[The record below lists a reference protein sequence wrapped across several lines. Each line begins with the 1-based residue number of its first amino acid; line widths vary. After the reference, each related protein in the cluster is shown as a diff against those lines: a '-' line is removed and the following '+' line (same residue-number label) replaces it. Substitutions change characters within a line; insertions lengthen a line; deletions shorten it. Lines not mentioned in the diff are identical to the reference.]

1 MVLLLTHAAVT
12 WFLMGLIW
20 IVQVVHYPL
29 MAEVGA
35 ESYSAYQQGHMQRIT
50 WVVAPTMVLEA
61 LTALWIAVD
70 PPMTTSAGQAWL
82 GFGLVLGIWGATATL
97 SVPAHGALL
106 NGFDAQ
112 AHRRLVW
119 SNWLRTLAW
128 SARGALV
135 ALWLAGPME
144 VAG

>member
-70 PPMTTSAGQAWL
+70 PPMTTT
-82 GFGLVLGIWGATATL
+82 VLSDKAMRQVVDITRTAEIAYCRARPDYYGYDCNYA
-97 SVPAHGALL
+97 PADPRKDRALDFEL
-106 NGFDAQ
+106 KYLKNGRFICKQ
-112 AHRRLVW
+112 MREF
-119 SNWLRTLAW
+119 S
-128 SARGALV
+128 GK
-135 ALWLAGPME
+135 
-144 VAG
+144 